1 MPEIFEIVN
10 QNGIELINN
19 IRANLGSTGTNATL
33 RTSQSLRIEVKND
46 GLKVNMKLFGR
57 AFFNT
62 VETGRRP
69 TPDKKPSKEFIENLK
84 PWMAARGIDEKQ
96 VWAIATKINKQ
107 GTKLWKAGGREDI
120 FQPAVDTFVNNVS
133 QQLLDS
139 AADNFQIKIREL
151 EW

>member
-1 MPEIFEIVN
+1 MPEIFEIVTN
-10 QNGIELINN
+10 NGIELINN

-120 FQPAVDTFVNNVS
+120 LQPAVDTFVNNVS